1 VERGVGKLEW
11 VLVVYLAGM
20 IGALL
25 VGRVAQLAT
34 VEFIGGMMLLGVI
47 LMASVVLSLLGF
59 SSFSQR
65 RREKKKRRKRDS
77 HQN

>member
-1 VERGVGKLEW
+1 MERGVGKLEW

>member
-1 VERGVGKLEW
+1 LEW